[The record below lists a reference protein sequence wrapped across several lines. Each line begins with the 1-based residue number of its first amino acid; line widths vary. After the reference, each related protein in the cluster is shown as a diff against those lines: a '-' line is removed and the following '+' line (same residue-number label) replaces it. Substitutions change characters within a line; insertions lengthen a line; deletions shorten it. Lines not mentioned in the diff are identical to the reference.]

1 MKTLVITR
9 RINMPE
15 KKPKKTGGRGRP
27 ATGHTNFI
35 TVNMLAE
42 VRELARRY
50 LIRHELDTGERI
62 AMSQYVS
69 DAVMDKLQRDRAE
82 A

>member
-1 MKTLVITR
+1 
-9 RINMPE
+9 MPE
-15 KKPKKTGGRGRP
+15 KKPKKTGERRGRP
-27 ATGHTNFI
+27 MTGVTVFK
-35 TVNMLAE
+35 TVNVLAE

>member
-1 MKTLVITR
+1 MIQLEFDFT
-9 RINMPE
+9 E

-27 ATGHTNFI
+27 ATGQTNFI
-35 TVNMLAE
+35 PVNMLSE